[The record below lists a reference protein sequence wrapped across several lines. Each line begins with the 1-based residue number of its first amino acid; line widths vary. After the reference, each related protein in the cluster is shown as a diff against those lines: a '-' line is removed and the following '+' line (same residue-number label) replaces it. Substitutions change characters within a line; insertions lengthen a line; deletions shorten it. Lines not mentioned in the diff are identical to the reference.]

1 MKLKE
6 TGKIGGSFIL
16 LWPEA
21 GTAVETAAPVRALE
35 QNYRV
40 LVPEF
45 TPEETASQRIAATE
59 RELLRSYDG
68 RIRGAYGLR
77 SGGTELLAMLAQG
90 SIRVRTVIVE
100 GAVDVP
106 TGGLKA
112 FTGTLFHWKGSRDK
126 AAKKSCEDLRRAF
139 PALRTLTMKKLK
151 AEQNF
156 CLIRP
161 DIMLKRLE
169 TAFGSAGTV
178 RVSTLVPQS
187 TQLVWRHL
195 NRRPAGSKAL
205 SALQTMEPV
214 RRTDEDHTQIIEGT
228 ASGVP
233 LWSHMTRVE
242 PCGDFGTVCVDQ
254 VEISA
259 GALTPAAAKA
269 AEIYLKALQ
278 KHRNRQ
284 MRKE

>member
-21 GTAVETAAPVRALE
+21 GTAVETAAPIRALE
-35 QNYRV
+35 QNYRM

-45 TPEETASQRIAATE
+45 TQEETAEQRIADVE
-59 RELLRSYDG
+59 RELLKSYDG

-90 SIRVRTVIVE
+90 RIRVRTVIVE
-100 GAVDVP
+100 GSVDVP
-106 TGGLKA
+106 ADGLKA

-126 AAKKSCEDLRRAF
+126 AAKKSCEALRRSF

-151 AEQNF
+151 AGQNF
-156 CLIRP
+156 CLIRS
-161 DIMLKRLE
+161 DIMLKRIE

-187 TQLVWRHL
+187 TALVWRHI
-195 NRRPAGSKAL
+195 NRRPAGNKAL
-205 SALQTMEPV
+205 SALKTMEPL
-214 RRTDEDHTQIIEGT
+214 RRTDEDHTQIIDGSV
-228 ASGVP
+228 SGVP

-242 PCGDFGTVCVDQ
+242 PCGDFGTVCIDQ

-259 GALTPAAAKA
+259 GPLTPAAAKA
-269 AEIYLKALQ
+269 AAVYLKAVQ